1 MATKYIEYEL
11 DENQIVK
18 IPREEIERYMKLD
31 GVKTEDDACWIWCED
46 NGKIINPEQE
56 ELDKK
61 AKANRITATIHQAR
75 ADYKPKTQR
84 ERVVKADP
92 TKEGVIKAIAELL
105 PSLNATEVKIE
116 NVGKLI
122 TFKLGADEFKI
133 DLVRKRPPKEKK

>member
-1 MATKYIEYEL
+1 MNY
-11 DENQIVK
+11 
-18 IPREEIERYMKLD
+18 KLP
-31 GVKTEDDACWIWCED
+31 
-46 NGKIINPEQE
+46 NGKTIRISDDEIKKNMAILKISEEEAIQMYLEDEGYEVNVEQE
-56 ELDKK
+56 ELCKK
-61 AKANRITATIHQAR
+61 AKENRITATIHQAR